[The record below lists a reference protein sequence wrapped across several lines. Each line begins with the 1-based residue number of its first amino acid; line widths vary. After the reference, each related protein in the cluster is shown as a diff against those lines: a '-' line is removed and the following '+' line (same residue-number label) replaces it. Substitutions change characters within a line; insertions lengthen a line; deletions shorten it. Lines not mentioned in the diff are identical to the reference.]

1 MTKRNPAPNVTPSFE
16 DLIHQIW
23 DRGQC
28 TLSHDVNMPRRCV
41 SEESRMI
48 FGGETVT
55 HYDYVWREL
64 GIHATLLLYQGKCD
78 GEICFGAVPN
88 KDIKL
93 LGRIKFTWNRA
104 AKKFEESDA

>member
-1 MTKRNPAPNVTPSFE
+1 MTKRNPEPNVTLDYES
-16 DLIHQIW
+16 LIYQIW

-28 TLSHDVNMPRRCV
+28 VLSHDVNMPRRGL

-64 GIHATLLLYQGKCD
+64 GIHATLLLYQGKSG
-78 GEICFGAVPN
+78 GEVCFGAVRN
-88 KDIKL
+88 QDIRL
-93 LGRIKFTWNRA
+93 LGKIEFTWNP
-104 AKKFEESDA
+104 KILKFEESDA